1 MGATDRA
8 KVEVAIH
15 RLSIVDSGTYAMDS
29 SPSPAES
36 LWTVDRIEGGVA
48 VLVNE
53 VGHGASVPLSRLPP
67 QTAPGVVLA
76 IPIEQ
81 NVPNWSAAM
90 IDGAETLRRRG
101 EERQTEG

>member
-1 MGATDRA
+1 
-8 KVEVAIH
+8 
-15 RLSIVDSGTYAMDS
+15 MDP
-29 SPSPAES
+29 SPHPAES
-36 LWTVDRIEGGVA
+36 RWTVDRIENGVA
-48 VLVNE
+48 VLLND

-90 IDGAETLRRRG
+90 IDSAETLRRRG
-101 EERQTEG
+101 ESERTEA